1 MDFFNKLGKKMSET
15 YDATTEKT
23 AKLAKEAKLRMKI
36 NEDKSDINDLYK
48 QIGKK
53 VYENHITG
61 KSIDINK
68 DLEEELTKIDVLSAE
83 IETSLKTILELKN
96 KKKCSKCNSE
106 IDRDSAFCPVCGE
119 KQPEE
124 VKEVEV
130 IEKEITNVEVES
142 EENHKTE
149 TDLEEN
155 QEDDEQ
161 EIKDVEESDENK

>member
-1 MDFFNKLGKKMSET
+1 MDFLNKLGKKMSET

-53 VYENHITG
+53 VYENHVLG
-61 KSIDINK
+61 KGIDISK

-96 KKKCSKCNSE
+96 KKKCIKCNTE
-106 IDRDSAFCPVCGE
+106 IEVNAVFCPVCGE
-119 KQPEE
+119 KQPDE
-124 VKEVEV
+124 VKEVEI
-130 IEKEITNVEVES
+130 IEETNNDKVKS
-142 EENHKTE
+142 EEDVKNDSQEIH
-149 TDLEEN
+149 EEN
-155 QEDDEQ
+155 KNDDENQ
-161 EIKDVEESDENK
+161 

>member
-1 MDFFNKLGKKMSET
+1 MDFFNKLGKKVSPT

-23 AKLAKEAKLRMKI
+23 AKLAKAEKLRMKI

-83 IETSLKTILELKN
+83 IETNLKMILELKN

-142 EENHKTE
+142 EESHKTE